1 MAGMD
6 TSPSWI
12 SLHNGRLLLTL
23 HIQPGASR
31 TALAGLH
38 GEALKIRLAAP
49 PVDGK
54 ANAALLRFVAETLKH
69 PPRQINH
76 VSGQSSRQKRVA
88 VEGWADSLA
97 AACALLLPPD

>member
-1 MAGMD
+1 MRTLQLKVKPNAR
-6 TSPSWI
+6 TQ
-12 SLHNGRLLLTL
+12 SLTEGEDG
-23 HIQPGASR
+23 IW
-31 TALAGLH
+31 LAQ
-38 GEALKIRLAAP
+38 LKSP

-69 PPRQINH
+69 PPRQINL